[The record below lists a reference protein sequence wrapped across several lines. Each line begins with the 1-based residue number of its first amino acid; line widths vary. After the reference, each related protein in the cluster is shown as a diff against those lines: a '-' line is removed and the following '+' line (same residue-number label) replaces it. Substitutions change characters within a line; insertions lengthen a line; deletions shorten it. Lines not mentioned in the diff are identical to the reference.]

1 MKIGENI
8 KQKRLKLGMEAQE
21 LAAKSNISVVTLWKI
36 ETGRQNDIKVSALYQ
51 IAKNLGSSM
60 DSLME

>member
-1 MKIGENI
+1 MKIGEKI
-8 KQKRLKLGMEAQE
+8 KDKRLKLGMEAQE

-36 ETGRQNDIKVSALYQ
+36 ETGRQNDLKVSALYA

-60 DSLME
+60 DSFME